1 MKLVDVV
8 SSDTCN
14 ENQEKYDDAKSISM
28 ITQQVY
34 ISLDPLVE

>member
-14 ENQEKYDDAKSISM
+14 KNQEKYGDAKSISM
-28 ITQQVY
+28 ITRRAY
-34 ISLDPLVE
+34 ISLDPLLE